1 MDSLSAGAFQEVIN
15 AGNDKQFVAM
25 LLQMDEAFIGIHHL
39 LQVNVLFHDKCK
51 GIFGVVFFIH
61 TDDFFQSHFGLYYDG
76 SEDTAREVTPVG
88 DKIYFCIETVLQLA
102 E

>member
-1 MDSLSAGAFQEVIN
+1 MDCLSAGTFQEVVD
-15 AGNDKQFVAM
+15 AGNDKQLVTV
-25 LLQMDEAFIGIHHL
+25 LLQVDEAFIGIHHL
-39 LQVNVLFHDKCK
+39 FQVNVLFHDKCK
-51 GIFGVVFFIH
+51 GIFGVVFFVH

-88 DKIYFCIETVLQLA
+88 DKNLFLHRNCLQLA